1 MIRSLALATLLLGGI
16 GPPAP
21 EAAQPAPAPA
31 TAPNATQP
39 ASAAARAMP
48 TQPAAIAV
56 AQPGP
61 GAASNATQ
69 PGSAAATATPT
80 QPAAIAVAQPEPG
93 AAPNAT
99 QPEPAATPATQP
111 QPAAAPPTQP
121 EPGAAPEGPASEAA
135 DVDEQATDDGWDFED
150 DDDGWGF
157 EDEEGDDPWSFADD
171 EADAETWTTLLRD
184 QAADLAFFSGFAA
197 LVLVGFF
204 RKSVWMKYVT
214 LGAAVA
220 YMGFTK
226 SQLISV
232 VNVYG
237 LVTGN
242 MPVFRYSLAWY
253 LFAVFTVVT
262 TVLWGRL
269 YCGRVCAFG
278 ALTQLMDRVVPARL
292 RVEVPAWLEERA
304 AWIKYGLLAATLTY
318 FLATADIP
326 AYRWVEPFWMF
337 TRRGTAAMWIA
348 LAVLLAATVFVRNLY
363 CRFLCPVGA
372 FLGVLSKLTV
382 FRIKRWKECDTCK
395 ICEKA
400 CEWGAIQGPRI
411 VMTECVRCD
420 DCERLYADVKKC
432 PHWLLLL
439 RAKRR
444 QRQAAPS
451 VIPVRPVAST

>member
-1 MIRSLALATLLLGGI
+1 MIRILGAPAALLLAAFGLAA
-16 GPPAP
+16 PA
-21 EAAQPAPAPA
+21 AAQL
-31 TAPNATQP
+31 
-39 ASAAARAMP
+39 
-48 TQPAAIAV
+48 
-56 AQPGP
+56 
-61 GAASNATQ
+61 
-69 PGSAAATATPT
+69 
-80 QPAAIAVAQPEPG
+80 EPG
-93 AAPNAT
+93 AAP
-99 QPEPAATPATQP
+99 ATPGSAASGIDG
-111 QPAAAPPTQP
+111 QPADDAWDF
-121 EPGAAPEGPASEAA
+121 EEG
-135 DVDEQATDDGWDFED
+135 DDAWDFED
-150 DDDGWGF
+150 D
-157 EDEEGDDPWSFADD
+157 EEGDDAWSFGDD
-171 EADAETWTTLLRD
+171 EEDVETWGALLRD
-184 QAADLAFFSGFAA
+184 QAADLAFFTGFAA

-214 LGAAVA
+214 LAAAVG
-220 YMGFTK
+220 YLGFTK

-237 LVTGN
+237 MMTGN

-253 LFAVFTVVT
+253 LFAGFTVVT

-292 RVEVPAWLEERA
+292 RVETPPWLERRA
-304 AWIKYGLLAATLTY
+304 AWIKYGLLAATLLY
-318 FLATADIP
+318 FLGTADIP
-326 AYRWVEPFWMF
+326 AYRFVEPFWMF
-337 TRRGTAAMWIA
+337 TRRGSTAMWIG
-348 LAVLLAATVFVRNLY
+348 LAALLAATVFVRNLY

-372 FLGVLSKLTV
+372 FLGLLSKLTV

-400 CEWGAIQGPRI
+400 CEWGAIRGPQI

-444 QRQAAPS
+444 QRRAAPA
-451 VIPVRPVAST
+451 IPVRPIAST

>member
-1 MIRSLALATLLLGGI
+1 MIRALALAALLIAGNGAA
-16 GPPAP
+16 AP
-21 EAAQPAPAPA
+21 YAAQPEPAAAPEVVQPQPGTTPA
-31 TAPNATQP
+31 EQREPADVPPAEAESSTPPGAAQP
-39 ASAAARAMP
+39 ASAADLAPQASASAPARSEPEPA
-48 TQPAAIAV
+48 PAAA
-56 AQPGP
+56 
-61 GAASNATQ
+61 
-69 PGSAAATATPT
+69 
-80 QPAAIAVAQPEPG
+80 
-93 AAPNAT
+93 
-99 QPEPAATPATQP
+99 QPEPAATPSP
-111 QPAAAPPTQP
+111 
-121 EPGAAPEGPASEAA
+121 PASEAA
-135 DVDEQATDDGWDFED
+135 VVDDQPADDGWNFED
-150 DDDGWGF
+150 EEEDDGWGF
-157 EDEEGDDPWSFADD
+157 EDEEEGDDAWSFADD
-171 EADAETWTTLLRD
+171 EAETETWGTLLRD
-184 QAADLAFFSGFAA
+184 QAVDIGFFTGFAA

-204 RKSVWMKYVT
+204 RKSVPLKYVT
-214 LGAAVA
+214 LAAAVA

-292 RVEVPAWLEERA
+292 RVEVPAWLEQRA
-304 AWIKYGLLAATLTY
+304 AWIKYGLLVAVLLY

-337 TRRGTAAMWIA
+337 TRRGTTAMWIA
-348 LAVLLAATVFVRNLY
+348 LAVLLVATVFVRNLY

-372 FLGVLSKLTV
+372 FLGILSKATV

-400 CEWGAIQGPRI
+400 CEWGAIKGPRI
-411 VMTECVRCD
+411 DMTECVRCD

>member
-1 MIRSLALATLLLGGI
+1 MIRALAALAVLLL
-16 GPPAP
+16 
-21 EAAQPAPAPA
+21 A
-31 TAPNATQP
+31 T
-39 ASAAARAMP
+39 
-48 TQPAAIAV
+48 
-56 AQPGP
+56 
-61 GAASNATQ
+61 
-69 PGSAAATATPT
+69 PGSAA
-80 QPAAIAVAQPEPG
+80 PAAS
-93 AAPNAT
+93 
-99 QPEPAATPATQP
+99 QPEPAAAPAP
-111 QPAAAPPTQP
+111 
-121 EPGAAPEGPASEAA
+121 PASEAA
-135 DVDEQATDDGWDFED
+135 GGDDQPA
-150 DDDGWGF
+150 DDGWGF
-157 EDEEGDDPWSFADD
+157 EDEEEDDGWDFEDDEEGDDAWSFADD
-171 EADAETWTTLLRD
+171 EADTETWGTLLRD
-184 QAADLAFFSGFAA
+184 QAVDIGFFTGFAA

-204 RKSVWMKYVT
+204 RKSVPLKYVT
-214 LGAAVA
+214 LAAAVA

-253 LFAVFTVVT
+253 LFAAFTVVT
-262 TVLWGRL
+262 TVLGGRL

-292 RVEVPAWLEERA
+292 RVEVPAWLEQRA
-304 AWIKYGLLAATLTY
+304 AWIKYGLLVAILLY

-337 TRRGTAAMWIA
+337 TRRGTTAMWIA
-348 LAVLLAATVFVRNLY
+348 LAVLLVATVFVRNLY

-372 FLGVLSKLTV
+372 FLGVLSKATV

-411 VMTECVRCD
+411 DMTECVRCD